1 MKKSDL
7 ISTSLMIMIFMLWLS
22 VPTTAYAD
30 TLEVLPTDHDFGD
43 VEVGTT
49 ATTIVSMTNIN
60 GSNVQVFGLGFQAGG
75 SDAFSMVNAPPVPFI
90 VVPGQ
95 TVEVK
100 VAFAPSAAGYV
111 SAVLQIE
118 STDSLTPVHEVFLS
132 GVGVDTQPEP
142 VTIQAIL
149 DFFDASVAAG
159 TIQGRGHRPRLKR
172 IRLMSMRGMLVAAG
186 KFIETERIGVARR
199 VLKRAYKRCDG
210 EPWPPDFIIGEACP
224 QLADMILDLRESL
237 SVPKAL
243 CASYGLKRR

>member
-1 MKKSDL
+1 MKKFNL

-49 ATTIVSMTNIN
+49 VTTIISMTNIN
-60 GSNVQVFGLGFQAGG
+60 GLDVEVYGLGFQAGG
-75 SDAFSMVNAPPVPFI
+75 SADFSLANSPPVPFI
-90 VVPGQ
+90 VVPGE
-95 TVEVK
+95 TVEVE
-100 VAFAPSAAGYV
+100 VAFTPSAAGYV
-111 SAVLQIE
+111 TALLEIE
-118 STDSLTPVHEVFLS
+118 STDSLNLVHEVFLG

-149 DFFDASVAAG
+149 DFFDDSVAAG

-186 KFIETERIGVARR
+186 KFIEREKIGVACG

-210 EPWPPDFIIGEACP
+210 EPWPPDFIIGEARP
-224 QLADMILDLRESL
+224 QLADMILDLGESL
-237 SVPKAL
+237 GCK
-243 CASYGLKRR
+243 